1 MGATVRLQKFMAGAG
16 LASRREAEVWIRAG
30 RVAVNGKK
38 VTVLGTKVDP
48 AHDRIVVDGRR
59 VMAIAQKVLYL
70 FYKPKNVMV
79 TRKDPEGRPTIYDYL
94 EKIPERLF
102 PVGRLDFE
110 SEGLLVLTNDGEFAN
125 RLAHPRY
132 RVEKVYE
139 VKVAS
144 LPSEDQLRRLKQG
157 IELDSEK
164 STPTSVKMIAHST
177 KSCWLRVVL
186 REGKNR
192 EIRRMMDTV
201 GLEIIRLIR
210 TRIGPFALS
219 AMKPGE
225 LSNPLSP
232 RRGPFG
238 A

>member
-1 MGATVRLQKFMAGAG
+1 MGRAIRLQKFLAEAG

-30 RVAVNGKK
+30 RVSLNGKR
-38 VTVLGTKVDP
+38 VIVLGTKIDP
-48 AHDRIVVDGRR
+48 ARDRVVVDG
-59 VMAIAQKVLYL
+59 KVIKNRERKVCYL

-110 SEGLLVLTNDGEFAN
+110 SEGLLILTNDGEFAN

-139 VKVAS
+139 VKVSS
-144 LPSEDQLRRLKQG
+144 LPSEDQLRNLRQG
-157 IELDSEK
+157 IELDAEK
-164 STPTSVKMIAHST
+164 TTPTSVKMVAHSS

-201 GLEIIRLIR
+201 GLQIIRLIR

-219 AMKPGE
+219 EMKPGE
-225 LSNPLSP
+225 LVSVPM
-232 RRGPFG
+232 RR
-238 A
+238 

>member
-59 VMAIAQKVLYL
+59 VMAAEQKVVYL

-79 TRKDPEGRPTIYDYL
+79 TRKDPEGRPTIYDFL
-94 EKIPERLF
+94 KKIPERLF

-110 SEGLLVLTNDGEFAN
+110 SEGLLILTNDGEFAN

-132 RVEKVYE
+132 QVGRVYE
-139 VKVAS
+139 VKVGS
-144 LPSEDQLRRLKQG
+144 LPTEEQLRHLKQG
-157 IELDSEK
+157 IILDGERAAPS
-164 STPTSVKMIAHST
+164 SVK
-177 KSCWLRVVL
+177 VVRRAARNSWIRL
-186 REGKNR
+186 ELHEGRNR
-192 EIRRMMDTV
+192 EIRRMMEAA
-201 GLEIIRLIR
+201 GLEVIRLIR
-210 TRIGPFALS
+210 TRVGPFVLGDL
-219 AMKPGE
+219 KPGE
-225 LSNPLSP
+225 IRHPPSP
-232 RRGPFG
+232 RGRG
-238 A
+238 

>member
-1 MGATVRLQKFMAGAG
+1 MAPAMRLQKFLAEAG
-16 LASRREAEVWIRAG
+16 LASRREAEKWIRAG
-30 RVAVNGKK
+30 LVAVNGKR

-48 AHDRIVVDGRR
+48 ARDKVVVDGTVIKGRPKK
-59 VMAIAQKVLYL
+59 IALL

-79 TRKDPEGRPTIYDYL
+79 TRKDPEGRPTVYDYL

-110 SEGLLVLTNDGEFAN
+110 SEGLLILTNDGEFAN

-132 RVEKVYE
+132 QVEKVYE

-144 LPSEDQLRRLKQG
+144 LPSEEQLRGLREG
-157 IELDSEK
+157 IELDGSMT
-164 STPTSVKMIAHST
+164 TPLSVKIIGHSPRR
-177 KSCWLRVVL
+177 CWLRVVL

-192 EIRRMMDTV
+192 EIRRMMGGV

-210 TRIGPFALS
+210 TRLGPFALGDL
-219 AMKPGE
+219 KPGE
-225 LSNPLSP
+225 YSNPLSP
-232 RRGPFG
+232 LGRGRG
-238 A
+238 